1 MSLQLASTDE
11 ELKKLI
17 TRMESDALVTPAEF
31 REIREKAD
39 IEVDSVTDES
49 FRQGIEAFQAATD
62 MVAERL
68 QELALAARQAKLGVR
83 DNKNPQA
90 NVEKER
96 MKRSLKYA
104 IEFQLAY
111 IVLAYKSSLERL

>member
-1 MSLQLASTDE
+1 
-11 ELKKLI
+11 
-17 TRMESDALVTPAEF
+17 
-31 REIREKAD
+31 
-39 IEVDSVTDES
+39 
-49 FRQGIEAFQAATD
+49 